1 MKRDD
6 KLFSIGEI
14 AKALG
19 VTRRI
24 ILHYEERG
32 LIEPDKRDDATN
44 NITLQTGK
52 PVWGQNCTHC
62 MACICYCPAEA
73 IEYGKKSL
81 GKPRYHFEAL

>member
-14 AKALG
+14 AKALS

-32 LIEPDKRDDATN
+32 
-44 NITLQTGK
+44 
-52 PVWGQNCTHC
+52 
-62 MACICYCPAEA
+62 
-73 IEYGKKSL
+73 
-81 GKPRYHFEAL
+81 

>member
-1 MKRDD
+1 MTPRLFMKRDD

-44 NITLQTGK
+44 N
-52 PVWGQNCTHC
+52 
-62 MACICYCPAEA
+62 
-73 IEYGKKSL
+73 
-81 GKPRYHFEAL
+81 R

>member
-44 NITLQTGK
+44 NRYYTIDTFQ
-52 PVWGQNCTHC
+52 
-62 MACICYCPAEA
+62 AAEHPQSA
-73 IEYGKKSL
+73 ESGTDA
-81 GKPRYHFEAL
+81 G

>member
-44 NITLQTGK
+44 NRYYTIDTLPSCGASA
-52 PVWGQNCTHC
+52 VCRIWG
-62 MACICYCPAEA
+62 
-73 IEYGKKSL
+73 
-81 GKPRYHFEAL
+81 

>member
-32 LIEPDKRDDATN
+32 LIEPD
-44 NITLQTGK
+44 
-52 PVWGQNCTHC
+52 
-62 MACICYCPAEA
+62 
-73 IEYGKKSL
+73 
-81 GKPRYHFEAL
+81 

>member
-32 LIEPDKRDDATN
+32 LIEPDKRDDRHHSTAT
-44 NITLQTGK
+44 IPLIPLPSCGAFAVCK
-52 PVWGQNCTHC
+52 IWD
-62 MACICYCPAEA
+62 
-73 IEYGKKSL
+73 
-81 GKPRYHFEAL
+81 

>member
-32 LIEPDKRDDATN
+32 LIEPDKRDDATT
-44 NITLQTGK
+44 IPLIPLPSCGASA
-52 PVWGQNCTHC
+52 VCRIWD
-62 MACICYCPAEA
+62 
-73 IEYGKKSL
+73 
-81 GKPRYHFEAL
+81 

>member
-32 LIEPDKRDDATN
+32 LIEPDKTPPTTATTPS
-44 NITLQTGK
+44 IPLPSCGASA
-52 PVWGQNCTHC
+52 VCRIWD
-62 MACICYCPAEA
+62 
-73 IEYGKKSL
+73 
-81 GKPRYHFEAL
+81 

>member
-44 NITLQTGK
+44 NRYYTMIPL
-52 PVWGQNCTHC
+52 PSC
-62 MACICYCPAEA
+62 EA
-73 IEYGKKSL
+73 SAVCRIWD
-81 GKPRYHFEAL
+81 